1 MIQPK
6 PGEVWWIDLGMRAKF
21 RPLMVVSREDPQAER
36 ALSVCVPCTTTI
48 KGGNYEVAL
57 PRVKW
62 MPGSDPGVAN
72 VLGIE
77 SVEHHRFERR
87 AGRYDPPV
95 LAAVRDRIAWML
107 ELSKAASAMTAPTN
121 R

>member
-6 PGEVWWIDLGMRAKF
+6 PGEVWWIDLGMKRKF
-21 RPLMVVSREDPQAER
+21 RPMLVVSREDPNPER
-36 ALSVCVPCTTTI
+36 ALSVCVPCTTAI
-48 KGGNYEVAL
+48 RGGNYEVPL

-87 AGRYDPPV
+87 AGRYESPV
-95 LAAVRDRIAWML
+95 MAAVRKKLAWLL
-107 ELSKAASAMTAPTN
+107 EI
-121 R
+121 

>member
-1 MIQPK
+1 MIQPR
-6 PGEVWWIDLGMRAKF
+6 PGEVWWIDLGIRAKF
-21 RPLMVVSREDPQAER
+21 RPLMVVSREDPSAER

-48 KGGNYEVAL
+48 KGGAYEVGL

-62 MPGSDPGVAN
+62 MPGSQQGVAN
-72 VLGIE
+72 VLGIA
-77 SVEHHRFERR
+77 SVEHHHFERR
-87 AGRYDPPV
+87 AGRYDATV

-107 ELSKAASAMTAPTN
+107 ELSTASS